1 VPLTKLLFKP
11 GINRDVTSYSNEG
24 GWVDCDRVRFRLGF
38 PEIIGGWEK
47 YSSNTYVGTA
57 RGLFNWSA
65 LDGSNLLGL
74 GTEVKYYIEEGQQF
88 YDITP
93 IRKTS
98 TNSITFAATNGSS
111 TITATDSNH
120 GAVTGD
126 HVTISG
132 AVSLGG
138 NVTAAVLNQEYQITS
153 APTSNTYTFEAKN
166 TSGATVTAN
175 ASDSG
180 NGGSGVDGVYQINSG
195 LANGVGGTGWGAG
208 TWGRGTW
215 GSAASIGVTT
225 ELRLWSHDNFGEN
238 LIINPRDGAIY
249 YWIKNDGFSTRAVE
263 IGTIGGANETPVIAK
278 QILVSDVDRHVIA
291 FGTNPVGSSTQ
302 DPLLIRFSDQENVL
316 DWNPTATNTA
326 GDLRIGTGSQFVKAI
341 ETKREIVVFTNSSVH
356 SMQFIGAPFTFGIQP
371 LASNITIM
379 GPNAAVAVEDAVFW
393 MGKQNFYLYD
403 GKTQQLPCT
412 VTEHVFFDFDFDQ
425 GEKVYAGII
434 SEFSEVIWF
443 YTSNS
448 NSLAN
453 GGNGENDRY
462 VIFNYSEN
470 LWYYGDLGRTAF
482 IDRGIR
488 DFPIGTANNYLY
500 NHESGYTDDGSA
512 LTASIESS
520 PIDIGEGDKF
530 SFVRRIIPDF
540 TFTGSTNSDPTVNV
554 TLQTNNFPGGSYLQ
568 SDLAKVDRTATST
581 TVPFEQFTSK
591 ADVRLRGRS
600 FSIKVDSSSTGTRWR
615 LGSPR
620 VDLRMDGRR

>member
-1 VPLTKLLFKP
+1 MPLTKLQFRP
-11 GINRDVTSYSNEG
+11 GINRDITSFSNEG
-24 GWVDCDRVRFRLGF
+24 GWVDCDRVRFRLGY

-47 YSSNTYVGTA
+47 YTSETYVGTA

-74 GTEVKYYIEEGQQF
+74 GTESKYYIEEGQQF

-98 TNSITFAATNGSS
+98 TNSITFAATDGSS

-138 NVTAAVLNQEYQITS
+138 NITAAVLNQEYEITS

-215 GSAASIGVTT
+215 GSAASVGVTT
-225 ELRLWSHDNFGEN
+225 QLRLWSHDNFGEN

-249 YWIKNDGFSTRAVE
+249 YWIKGDGFSTRAVE
-263 IGTIGGANETPVIAK
+263 IGTIGGANETPLIAK

-326 GDLRIGTGSQFVKAI
+326 GDLRIGTGSQFVKAV
-341 ETKREIVVFTNSSVH
+341 ETKREIVIFTNSSVH
-356 SMQFIGAPFTFGIQP
+356 SMQFIGSPFTFGIQP

-403 GKTQQLPCT
+403 GKTQQLPCS

-425 GEKVYAGII
+425 FEKVYAAVI

-443 YTSNS
+443 YTSNT

-453 GGNGENDRY
+453 GGTGENDRY
-462 VIFNYSEN
+462 VIYNYAEN
-470 LWYYGDLGRTAF
+470 IWYYGDLGRTAF

-488 DFPIGTANNYLY
+488 DFPIGAADNYLY
-500 NHESGYTDDGSA
+500 NHESGYTDDGAA
-512 LTASIESS
+512 LVASIESS
-520 PIDIGEGDKF
+520 PIDMGEGDQF
-530 SFVRRIIPDF
+530 TFIRRIIPDF
-540 TFTGSTNSDPTVNV
+540 TFTGSTNTDPTVNV
-554 TLQTNNFPGGSYLQ
+554 TLQSNNFPGGNYLQ
-568 SDLAKVDRTATST
+568 SEVAQVDRTVTST
-581 TVPFEQFTSK
+581 TVPFEKYTDK
-591 ADVRLRGRS
+591 ADVRLRGRA
-600 FSIKVDSSSTGTRWR
+600 FSIKVDSSSVGTRWR

-620 VDLRMDGRR
+620 VDMRADGKR

>member
-153 APTSNTYTFEAKN
+153 APTSNTYTFEAKD

-225 ELRLWSHDNFGEN
+225 QLRLWSHDNFGEN

-249 YWIKNDGFSTRAVE
+249 YWIKDDGLSNRAVE

-291 FGTNPVGSSTQ
+291 FGTNPVGSTTQ

-425 GEKVYAGII
+425 FEKVYAGII

-443 YTSNS
+443 YTSSS

-453 GGNGENDRY
+453 GGDGENDRY
-462 VIFNYSEN
+462 VIFNYAEN

-488 DFPIGTANNYLY
+488 DFPIGAANNYLY